1 MPPFTRSV
9 TKARLRDVA
18 TPPRTYSDRVL
29 SQLQRDSLF
38 DPQVQPRKFSD
49 ARGLKDLIE
58 IAVVFTVATFLDIVK
73 DIVMISK
80 KPIGW
85 LLAAYLVLMALS
97 GTSDLFVN
105 TFMSPICKLP
115 LISSRIDYCTR
126 DDTLGGR
133 FSPDFPGLASLQSR
147 LEDVMD
153 DSASSSIIAVDM
165 KNSEMAVRDLTT
177 LVKLSSLVAKDNL
190 VERLNEFV
198 VDAKATGRNLQR
210 FGGRVAGAV
219 DQIITMN
226 EYVLKLLESTA
237 KDSQPEVS
245 SGAIQR
251 VMNAV
256 SPVKPIGPHIIA
268 ARRKE
273 VEAIWYQAT
282 GVMESAIHKLI
293 LEAEINIL
301 SLDKLE
307 GQLDLINEMILRED
321 EGIRAQAEE
330 VLGELWTKLGGN
342 KKKLYNFRS
351 HRMLLNEIRIYR
363 KRALAHVSSTLVQLQ
378 GLSAD
383 LDDLRQRVVT
393 PALTGIEAGIP
404 LEVHIGSMQKGT
416 ERLLEGRKRAR
427 EREDAYLQKVL
438 LTEGYERPQQVSGK

>member
-9 TKARLRDVA
+9 TKTRLRDVS
-18 TPPRTYSDRVL
+18 TPPRTYADRVL
-29 SQLQRDSLF
+29 TQMQRDSLW
-38 DPQVQPRKFSD
+38 DPKAPPRRFSE

-58 IAVVFTVATFLDIVK
+58 IAVVFVVATALDIVK

-85 LLAAYLVLMALS
+85 VLATYLILMALS
-97 GTSDLFVN
+97 GTSDLFVK
-105 TFMSPICKLP
+105 TFMSPVCKLP
-115 LISSRIDYCTR
+115 LISGRIDYCNR
-126 DDTLGGR
+126 DAFSRR
-133 FSPDFPGLASLQSR
+133 FSPDFPKLASLQSR

-153 DSASSSIIAVDM
+153 DSASSSIVAVDI
-165 KNSEMAVRDLTT
+165 KNSEIAVRDLTT
-177 LVKLSSLVAKDNL
+177 LVKLSSLIAKDSL
-190 VERLNEFV
+190 VDRLNEFV

-210 FGGRVAGAV
+210 FGSRVGGAV
-219 DQIITMN
+219 DQIVTMN
-226 EYVLKLLESTA
+226 EYVLKLLENTV
-237 KDSQPEVS
+237 KDSQPQIS
-245 SGAIQR
+245 SGPIQR
-251 VMNAV
+251 VVNAV
-256 SPVKPIGPHIIA
+256 SPIKPAGPQMVA

-273 VEAIWYQAT
+273 VETMWYQAT
-282 GVMESAIHKLI
+282 GMMESTIRRLI
-293 LEAEINIL
+293 LEAEANIIA
-301 SLDKLE
+301 LDKLE

-351 HRMLLNEIRIYR
+351 HRMLLNEIRTYR

-383 LDDLRQRVVT
+383 LDDLRQRVAT
-393 PALTGIEAGIP
+393 PALAGEEAGIP

-438 LTEGYERPQQVSGK
+438 SEGHDRPLVAAK

>member
-9 TKARLRDVA
+9 TKARLRDVS
-18 TPPRTYSDRVL
+18 TPPRTYADRVL
-29 SQLQRDSLF
+29 SQMQRDTLW
-38 DPQVQPRKFSD
+38 DKQAAPRKFSE

-58 IAVVFTVATFLDIVK
+58 ITVVFVVATTLDVIK

-85 LLAAYLVLMALS
+85 LLAAYLMLMALS
-97 GTSDLFVN
+97 GTSDLFVK
-105 TFMSPICKLP
+105 TFMSPICTLP
-115 LISSRIDYCTR
+115 IISGRIDYCTR
-126 DDTLGGR
+126 DAFSRR
-133 FSPDFPGLASLQSR
+133 FSPDFPQLASLQSR

-153 DSASSSIIAVDM
+153 DSASSSIVAVDM
-165 KNSEMAVRDLTT
+165 KNSELAVRDLTT
-177 LVKLSSLVAKDNL
+177 LVKLSSLVAKDSL
-190 VERLNEFV
+190 IDRLNEFV

-210 FGGRVAGAV
+210 FGGRVGGAV

-226 EYVLKLLESTA
+226 EYVLKLLENTV
-237 KDSQPEVS
+237 KDSQPQVD
-245 SGAIQR
+245 GTIQR

-256 SPVKPIGPHIIA
+256 SPIKSVGPHIIA

-273 VEAIWYQAT
+273 VETMWYQAT
-282 GVMESAIHKLI
+282 GMMESTIRKLI
-293 LEAEINIL
+293 HEAEINIVA
-301 SLDKLE
+301 LDKLE

-342 KKKLYNFRS
+342 KKKLHNFRS
-351 HRMLLNEIRIYR
+351 HRMLLNEIRVYR

-383 LDDLRQRVVT
+383 LDDLRQRVAT
-393 PALTGIEAGIP
+393 PALAGEEAGIP

-438 LTEGYERPQQVSGK
+438 AEGYDRPQVAGK

>member
-9 TKARLRDVA
+9 TKARLRDVS
-18 TPPRTYSDRVL
+18 TPPRTYADRVL
-29 SQLQRDSLF
+29 TQMQRDSLW
-38 DPQVQPRKFSD
+38 DPKAPPRKFSD

-58 IAVVFTVATFLDIVK
+58 IAVVFVVATGLDIVK

-85 LLAAYLVLMALS
+85 LLAAYLILMAIS
-97 GTSDLFVN
+97 GTSDLFVK
-105 TFMSPICKLP
+105 TFMSPVCKLP
-115 LISSRIDYCTR
+115 LISGRIDYCNR
-126 DDTLGGR
+126 DAFSRR
-133 FSPDFPGLASLQSR
+133 FAPDFPKLASLQSR

-153 DSASSSIIAVDM
+153 DSASSSIVAVDI

-177 LVKLSSLVAKDNL
+177 LVKLSSLVAKDSL
-190 VERLNEFV
+190 VDRLNEFV
-198 VDAKATGRNLQR
+198 VDAKTAGRNLQR
-210 FGGRVAGAV
+210 FGSRVGGAV
-219 DQIITMN
+219 DQIVTMN
-226 EYVLKLLESTA
+226 EYVLKLLENTV
-237 KDSQPEVS
+237 KDSQPQIS
-245 SGAIQR
+245 NGAVQR

-256 SPVKPIGPHIIA
+256 SPIKTAGPHIIA

-273 VEAIWYQAT
+273 VETMWYQAT
-282 GVMESAIHKLI
+282 GMLESTIRKLI
-293 LEAEINIL
+293 LEAEINIVA
-301 SLDKLE
+301 LDKLE
-307 GQLDLINEMILRED
+307 GDLDLINEMILRED

-342 KKKLYNFRS
+342 KKKLGNFRS

-383 LDDLRQRVVT
+383 LDDLRQRVAT
-393 PALTGIEAGIP
+393 PALAGEEAGIP

-438 LTEGYERPQQVSGK
+438 SDGQDRPLVSGK

>member
-9 TKARLRDVA
+9 AKARLRDVS
-18 TPPRTYSDRVL
+18 TPPRTYADRVL
-29 SQLQRDSLF
+29 TQMQRDSLW
-38 DPQVQPRKFSD
+38 DSQAPPRKFSD

-58 IAVVFTVATFLDIVK
+58 IAVVFVVATVLDITK

-80 KPIGW
+80 KPMQVIPIVVRCQ
-85 LLAAYLVLMALS
+85 LTVE
-97 GTSDLFVN
+97 LFVR
-105 TFMSPICKLP
+105 TFMSPVCSLP
-115 LISSRIDYCTR
+115 LISSRIEYCNR
-126 DDTLGGR
+126 DELSRR
-133 FSPDFPGLASLQSR
+133 FSPDFPKLVSLQSR

-153 DSASSSIIAVDM
+153 DSASSSIVAVDI

-177 LVKLSSLVAKDNL
+177 LVKISTLVAKDSL

-198 VDAKATGRNLQR
+198 VDAKTAGRNLQR
-210 FGGRVAGAV
+210 FGGRVGGAV
-219 DQIITMN
+219 DQIVAMN
-226 EYVLKLLESTA
+226 EYVLKLLENTA
-237 KDSQPEVS
+237 KDSEAQIS
-245 SGAIQR
+245 SGPVQR

-256 SPVKPIGPHIIA
+256 SPIKVSGPQVIA

-273 VEAIWYQAT
+273 VETMWYQAT
-282 GVMESAIHKLI
+282 GMMDATIRKLI
-293 LEAEINIL
+293 HEAEANIIA
-301 SLDKLE
+301 LDKLE
-307 GQLDLINEMILRED
+307 SQLDLINEMILRED
-321 EGIRAQAEE
+321 EGIRAKAEE

-342 KKKLYNFRS
+342 KKKLNSFRS
-351 HRMLLNEIRIYR
+351 HRMLLNEIRTYR

-393 PALTGIEAGIP
+393 PTLAGEEAGIP

-438 LTEGYERPQQVSGK
+438 SEGQERPSISAK

>member
-9 TKARLRDVA
+9 TKARLRDVS
-18 TPPRTYSDRVL
+18 TPPRTYADRVL
-29 SQLQRDSLF
+29 TQMQRDSLW
-38 DPQVQPRKFSD
+38 DPKAPPRKFSE

-58 IAVVFTVATFLDIVK
+58 IAVVFVVATVLDIVK

-85 LLAAYLVLMALS
+85 LLAAYLILMALS
-97 GTSDLFVN
+97 GTSDLFVK
-105 TFMSPICKLP
+105 TFMSPVCKLP
-115 LISSRIDYCTR
+115 IISSRIDYCTHDAFSR
-126 DDTLGGR
+126 R
-133 FSPDFPGLASLQSR
+133 FSPDFPKLASLQSR

-153 DSASSSIIAVDM
+153 ESASSSIVAVDI

-177 LVKLSSLVAKDNL
+177 LVKLSSLVAKDSL
-190 VERLNEFV
+190 IERLNEFV
-198 VDAKATGRNLQR
+198 VDAKAAGRNLQR
-210 FGGRVAGAV
+210 FGGRVGGAV
-219 DQIITMN
+219 DQIVTMN
-226 EYVLKLLESTA
+226 EYVLKLLENTV
-237 KDSQPEVS
+237 KDSQPQIS
-245 SGAIQR
+245 SGPIQR

-256 SPVKPIGPHIIA
+256 SPIKTAGPHVIA

-273 VEAIWYQAT
+273 VETMWYQAT
-282 GVMESAIHKLI
+282 GMMESTIRNLIH
-293 LEAEINIL
+293 EAEGNIIA
-301 SLDKLE
+301 LDKLE
-307 GQLDLINEMILRED
+307 GDLDLINEMILRED
-321 EGIRAQAEE
+321 EGIRAKAEE

-342 KKKLYNFRS
+342 KKKLHNFRS

-383 LDDLRQRVVT
+383 LDDLRQRVAT
-393 PALTGIEAGIP
+393 PALAGEESGIP

-427 EREDAYLQKVL
+427 EREDAYLQKVFS
-438 LTEGYERPQQVSGK
+438 EGQERLQVSAK